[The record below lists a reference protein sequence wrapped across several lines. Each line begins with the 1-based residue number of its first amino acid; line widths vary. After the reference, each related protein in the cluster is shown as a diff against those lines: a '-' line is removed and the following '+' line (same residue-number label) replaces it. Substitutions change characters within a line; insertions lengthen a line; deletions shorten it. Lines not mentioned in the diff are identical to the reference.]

1 MTMDV
6 QPIRPQEVATD
17 RPLRVDAGLTFIG
30 RARTP
35 WATREQCPR
44 QGNVDGPECR
54 LELEPPWD
62 RALAGIEAFETLEV
76 LTWLD
81 RSRRDLLVQAPG
93 HADGPRGTFALRS
106 PVRPNPIGL
115 CRVRL
120 LRREGATLVVRGL
133 DCLDGTPLVDV
144 KPDRYAFGPSE
155 PEG

>member
-1 MTMDV
+1 MTTDV

-44 QGNVDGPECR
+44 QGSLDGSECR

-62 RALAGIEAFETLEV
+62 RALDGIEAFETLEV

-120 LRREGATLVVRGL
+120 LRREGAALVVRGL

-144 KPDRYAFGPSE
+144 KPDRCALSPSE